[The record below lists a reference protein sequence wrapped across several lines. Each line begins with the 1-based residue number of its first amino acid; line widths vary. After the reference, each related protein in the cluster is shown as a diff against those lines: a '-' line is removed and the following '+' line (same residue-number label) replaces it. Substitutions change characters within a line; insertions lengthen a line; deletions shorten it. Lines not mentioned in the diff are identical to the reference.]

1 MLVSIIIPC
10 YNGAAVV
17 DRAITSVFDQDYSNV
32 ELIAV
37 DDGSTDNSA
46 EVICAWKS
54 RFEEKGWILKYVY
67 QENKG
72 LGGAINTGLKYV
84 TGDYLTLLDADD
96 EYLPGSVSKKAD
108 FLDSHPEYDVVRSNG
123 WVVKLDYRYPFVC
136 EEAEKRQENIFE
148 ALLRGETCN
157 WAGCYMVRTEAL
169 FAFYSDREI
178 YASRYGQNLQIL
190 LPVTYGNPCGFI
202 DEPLMNYIQ
211 QGDSMSRMADPAAA
225 KKKLLDNAAGYR
237 DIRYHVLDRIVQ
249 NEAEKERYRHSIDG
263 AYWRY
268 IMQIAN
274 MHGDTALLKDAYA
287 RLKKEEVPSLTDRIA
302 RYRETNPPVAFCLRV
317 INKVKKTL
325 K

>member
-10 YNGAAVV
+10 YNGAEVV
-17 DRAITSVFDQDYSNV
+17 DRAISSVYEQDYDKI
-32 ELIAV
+32 ELVVV

-46 EVICAWKS
+46 EVICAWKR
-54 RFEEKGWILKYVY
+54 RFEEKGWILNYVY

-84 TGDYLTLLDADD
+84 TGSYLTLLDADD
-96 EYLPGSVSKKAD
+96 EYLPGSVSKKAE
-108 FLDSHPEYDVVRSNG
+108 FLDSHPEYAVVRSNG
-123 WVVKLDYRYPFVC
+123 WVVKQDCRYPFVW

-169 FAFYSDREI
+169 FAFYPDREI

-190 LPVTYGNPCGFI
+190 LPVTYRKPCGFI

-211 QGDSMSRMADPAAA
+211 QGDSMSRLADPAAA
-225 KKKLLDNAAGYR
+225 KKKVLDNAAGYR
-237 DIRYHVLDRIVQ
+237 DIRHHVLNQIDL
-249 NEAEKERYRHSIDG
+249 NEAEKARYRHSIDG

-274 MHGDTALLKDAYA
+274 MHDDTALLKEAYVS
-287 RLKKEEVPSLTDRIA
+287 LKKEEMPTLTDRIA
-302 RYRETNPPVAFCLRV
+302 RYRKTAPPVAFCLRV
-317 INKVKKTL
+317 INKVQKIL